1 MSDARLARWAA
12 KGSETA
18 FQVIY
23 ERHHQALHRYCH
35 SLVGNPHDAADA
47 LQNTMLKALRAL
59 PGERRTIA
67 LKPWLYRIA
76 HNESISLLRAQ
87 STDGD
92 LQTAEHVG
100 DPAAATIVESRERLR
115 ELTTDLRQL
124 TDQQRGALLMREL
137 GGLAFAE
144 VATALQVSQA
154 AAKQSVYE
162 ARCALHDQQEG
173 RAMDCE
179 TVRRTLSDGDRRTL
193 RSMKIRGHL
202 NACAGCQDF
211 STALHQRP
219 VALAALTPPL
229 PLAMAASIL
238 HGLLGGGAGGGGGY
252 GGGLAAGA
260 GIGTGVKAG
269 GASGLLSLSVAK
281 VATVVVVAAGATG
294 GSAYIATD
302 GRPARAGA
310 TPDTARQATANRA
323 APAVGV
329 TISPAYDVD
338 GSEASPSPAGSTAR
352 PADAATAA
360 TSSHAANPDAGAG
373 AQGRGPAPA
382 SSAAAARRP
391 SPPAGAPG
399 SARGQATANGNRPAT
414 ANRRPSS
421 PGKPAQT
428 PQPARPTT
436 PATRPRPT
444 PPATAPTPSRRVV
457 PQSPASATPGPAA
470 QPTTPAPAAPAL
482 TPPRSR

>member
-1 MSDARLARWAA
+1 MSAVRAPTAAPVLQPPSAALRLMSDARLARWAA
-12 KGSETA
+12 KGSEAA
-18 FQVIY
+18 FEVIY

-35 SLVGNPHDAADA
+35 SLVGNTHDAADA

-59 PGERRTIA
+59 PGEQREIT

-76 HNESISLLRAQ
+76 HNESISLLRAR

-100 DPAAATIVESRERLR
+100 DPAAATIVASRERLR
-115 ELTTDLRQL
+115 DLTADLRLL

-137 GGLAFAE
+137 GGLAFSE
-144 VATALQVSQA
+144 VATALQVSHA

-219 VALAALTPPL
+219 AQLAALAPPL

-238 HGLLGGGAGGGGGY
+238 HGLLGGGGSGGY
-252 GGGLAAGA
+252 GGGLAASA

-269 GASGLLSLSVAK
+269 GASGLISLSVAK

-294 GSAYIATD
+294 GSVYIAA
-302 GRPARAGA
+302 GNSPARADDKAA
-310 TPDTARQATANRA
+310 TTRQAAGSRGG
-323 APAVGV
+323 PPVGV
-329 TISPAYDVD
+329 RISPGYNRD
-338 GSEASPSPAGSTAR
+338 GTQASTSPAGTTTRAADATTATTTSTATNTSAR
-352 PADAATAA
+352 TSAQGGLPVAMEQERTLSRSVADA
-360 TSSHAANPDAGAG
+360 
-373 AQGRGPAPA
+373 
-382 SSAAAARRP
+382 
-391 SPPAGAPG
+391 
-399 SARGQATANGNRPAT
+399 
-414 ANRRPSS
+414 
-421 PGKPAQT
+421 
-428 PQPARPTT
+428 
-436 PATRPRPT
+436 
-444 PPATAPTPSRRVV
+444 
-457 PQSPASATPGPAA
+457 
-470 QPTTPAPAAPAL
+470 
-482 TPPRSR
+482 